1 MSENT
6 VLITGCSDG
15 GIGSALA
22 LTFQKLGFQV
32 FASARNVSNMIA
44 LKGLPRLTCLVLDVT
59 DPQQIQDAEELVR
72 NKCGGSL
79 DILINNAGR
88 NHFSPVLDIDLGE
101 AKKIYDINLWGP
113 LMLIQKFSPLVIPAK
128 GSIINITSISG
139 YVNVPYMG
147 LYAASKRSLEILSE
161 TLRLELQPF
170 GVHVSSIVTG
180 AVQTNGQT
188 YFEDWKLPRDS
199 LYKPIESTIHK
210 RARGG
215 DGVIR
220 MNTMEYAEQV
230 VKSIVGRNS
239 DGRFWCGANATRTK
253 LGSAIT
259 PQRISD
265 GFMVMGCGLDELAS
279 KLKET

>member
-88 NHFSPVLDIDLGE
+88 NHFSP
-101 AKKIYDINLWGP
+101 
-113 LMLIQKFSPLVIPAK
+113 KFSPLVIPAK

>member
-1 MSENT
+1 MSEKT
-6 VLITGCSDG
+6 VFITGCSDG

-32 FASARNVSNMIA
+32 FASARDVSNMSA
-44 LKGLPRLTCLVLDVT
+44 LEGLSNMTYLVLDVT
-59 DPQQIQDAEELVR
+59 DPQQIQDAVELVR

-88 NHFSPVLDIDLGE
+88 NHFLPVLDIDLDE
-101 AKKIYDINLWGP
+101 AKKIYDINVWGP
-113 LMLIQKFSPLVIPAK
+113 LMLIQKFAPLVISAK
-128 GSIINITSISG
+128 GSIINVTSISG

-170 GVHVSSIVTG
+170 GVYVSSIVTG

-188 YFEDWKLPRDS
+188 YFEDWKLPQES
-199 LYKPIESTIHK
+199 LYKPIENTIHK

-215 DGVIR
+215 DGVLR

-230 VKSIVGRNS
+230 VNSIVGRNS
-239 DGRFWCGANATRTK
+239 DGRFWCGTNATRTK
-253 LGSAIT
+253 FGSAIT
-259 PQRISD
+259 PQGISVS
-265 GFMVMGCGLDELAS
+265 FVI
-279 KLKET
+279 K